1 MSNCYPDQR
10 RGITPREV
18 VIDKLDNVIGRKF
31 STNISP
37 TTKAKL
43 LYYKGDKAYYEILKC
58 DKWPKYNECAG
69 QIFYLS
75 TKMAVTMTPL
85 EE

>member
-1 MSNCYPDQR
+1 MIR
-10 RGITPREV
+10 RIIPREV
-18 VIDKLDNVIGRKF
+18 VIDKLDDVIGRKF

-37 TTKAKL
+37 TTRARL
-43 LYYKGDKAYYEILKC
+43 LYYEKDKAYYEVLEY
-58 DKWPKYNECAG
+58 DKWPKYNRCAG

-75 TKMAVTMTPL
+75 TKMAVTMVPL